1 MHSPKVALVISV
13 CGMAVILLA
22 FGTSCEKAAHDPA
35 ATFWT
40 WFLRMEKELRDVPKA
55 LHDGLIDQAYEK
67 VRNIN
72 EGLAIE
78 IGGDAEHMPME
89 LIISAEGK
97 KELFPLVE
105 KVIAQ
110 APQVAGWKFIALK
123 PAMGFDFDHETE
135 GKHLDPRKLWF
146 QARSPK
152 AAPDML
158 GLIIF
163 IPGYDE
169 ADKTTTVN
177 SLFKILDTAL
187 GERLIGE
194 MIYYIDVSRL
204 PADPEKEGY
213 IKLVESAQYIDA
225 YKKKQR

>member
-1 MHSPKVALVISV
+1 
-13 CGMAVILLA
+13 
-22 FGTSCEKAAHDPA
+22 
-35 ATFWT
+35 
-40 WFLRMEKELRDVPKA
+40 
-55 LHDGLIDQAYEK
+55 
-67 VRNIN
+67 
-72 EGLAIE
+72 
-78 IGGDAEHMPME
+78 ME

-135 GKHLDPRKLWF
+135 GKHLDPRKFWF

-152 AAPDML
+152 DAPGML

-169 ADKTTTVN
+169 ADKTSTVN
-177 SLFKILDTAL
+177 ALFKILDTAL

-194 MIYYIDVSRL
+194 TIYYIDVGRL

-213 IKLVESAQYIDA
+213 IKLVELQPYIDA
-225 YKKKQR
+225 YKKSQR